1 MDARNTIDEQQV
13 RKLVSQLVDL
23 TQALEAVRPDN
34 STTRQLTYITDG
46 LFAALGMGPRER

>member
-1 MDARNTIDEQQV
+1 MDAKNSIDEQQV
-13 RKLVSQLVDL
+13 RKLVSQLADL

-34 STTRQLTYITDG
+34 STTRQLRYITDG